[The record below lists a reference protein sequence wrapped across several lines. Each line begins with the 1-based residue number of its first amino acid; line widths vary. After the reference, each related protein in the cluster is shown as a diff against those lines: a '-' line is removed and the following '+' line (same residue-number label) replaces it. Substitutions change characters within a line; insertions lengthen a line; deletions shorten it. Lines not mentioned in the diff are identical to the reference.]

1 MTANIQ
7 WIEQINSQTAIRKGI
22 IEGKIV
28 NVPYSQPPKIEL
40 NFVQEIYYLYPLL
53 TQINSKVPEIL
64 GKHFHIDRLTHLLKQ
79 NEKHWRYMFDWNP
92 INDDE
97 NYYTHSYNTKG
108 SYDSFKQEINSQ
120 AFGQLRNGLT
130 FQKLPLREI
139 EIAFNILESSLKIA
153 KDNDGKLAYNFV
165 GKSFD
170 LTEDVIV
177 NYVEIQNFISEKLNK
192 FISELESNYHIRLE
206 TPEGIEFTTDRTRIL

>member
-7 WIEQINSQTAIRKGI
+7 WLEQINSQTGIRKGI

-28 NVPYSQPPKIEL
+28 NAPYSEPPQIEL
-40 NFVQEIYYLYPLL
+40 NFVQEIYYHYPLL
-53 TQINSKVPEIL
+53 TQINSKVAEIL
-64 GKHFHIDRLTHLLKQ
+64 GKHFHIDRLTNLLKQ
-79 NEKHWRYMFDWNP
+79 NNKHWKYMFDWNP
-92 INDDE
+92 IDDE
-97 NYYTHSYNTKG
+97 NYYTYLNKKG
-108 SYDSFKQEINSQ
+108 SYNSFKQEINSQ
-120 AFGQLRNGLT
+120 AFSQLKNGLT
-130 FQKLPLREI
+130 LQKLPLREI

-170 LTEDVIV
+170 LTENVIV

-192 FISELESNYHIRLE
+192 FISELESNYHIGLE
-206 TPEGIEFTTDRTRIL
+206 LHKV